1 MVEIVKNKWR
11 PFIKL
16 KSIADVKTK
25 ETVDIYF
32 DVTKR
37 PTIVAGKD
45 RTIIF
50 MGNNEYLEVIDK
62 PEEIIKAV
70 EEMIEAEA
78 DSKRAEAE
86 VNAANTMARVLEFKK
101 KLDKGEPI
109 KDA

>member
-1 MVEIVKNKWR
+1 
-11 PFIKL
+11 
-16 KSIADVKTK
+16 
-25 ETVDIYF
+25 
-32 DVTKR
+32 
-37 PTIVAGKD
+37 
-45 RTIIF
+45 
-50 MGNNEYLEVIDK
+50 MGNNEYFEVIDK